1 MIYCDKKLC
10 FIIYYIWHIYV
21 SSYIVLI
28 YIYIYIHI
36 CIFMYYYCYYIIHLK
51 ASIYHSYT
59 ALTCYGGHRGL
70 QDPLE
75 GLLWVALL
83 V

>member
-28 YIYIYIHI
+28 YIYIYIYTYVYL
-36 CIFMYYYCYYIIHLK
+36 CIIIV
-51 ASIYHSYT
+51 II
-59 ALTCYGGHRGL
+59 
-70 QDPLE
+70 
-75 GLLWVALL
+75 
-83 V
+83 